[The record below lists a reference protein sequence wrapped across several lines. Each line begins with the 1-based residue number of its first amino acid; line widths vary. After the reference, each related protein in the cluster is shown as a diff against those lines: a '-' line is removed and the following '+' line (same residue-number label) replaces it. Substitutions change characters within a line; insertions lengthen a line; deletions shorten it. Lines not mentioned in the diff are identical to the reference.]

1 MSCEGKKGQELKD
14 CNKKLKD
21 TKTTTSNAADLNAAN
36 FKNKDVVVWSRKPKP
51 PKQKESTPRPIGL
64 ATLNTRTKIPRLKKR

>member
-1 MSCEGKKGQELKD
+1 MSCEGKRGQELKD

-36 FKNKDVVVWSRKPKP
+36 FKNKDVVVWSKKPKP
-51 PKQKESTPRPIGL
+51 TKKESTPRSIGL

>member
-36 FKNKDVVVWSRKPKP
+36 FKNKDVVVWSKKPKP
-51 PKQKESTPRPIGL
+51 
-64 ATLNTRTKIPRLKKR
+64 TR